1 MWYNVLFD
9 MIMFAAIAV
18 LAIASQIKFGYI
30 IAGLAIAGIFTR
42 LIFLRELIIEIRES
56 APVKRPKKNKTNMKR
71 MIVTIIALELVAAV
85 SLYIL
90 YSNGIAHSF
99 LLDAISCAMAL
110 LLGILIS

>member
-9 MIMFAAIAV
+9 MIMFATITV

-56 APVKRPKKNKTNMKR
+56 AQVKRPKKNKTNMKR
-71 MIVTIIALELVAAV
+71 MIVTIIALELVAAI

-90 YSNGIAHSF
+90 YSNGIVHSF

-110 LLGILIS
+110 LLGILVS

>member
-9 MIMFAAIAV
+9 MIMFAVIAV
-18 LAIASQIKFGYI
+18 LSAIQKTYI
-30 IAGLAIAGIFTR
+30 VAGLAIVGVFTR

-71 MIVTIIALELVAAV
+71 MIATIIALELVAAI

-90 YSNGIAHSF
+90 YSNGVEHSF

-110 LLGILIS
+110 LLGILVS